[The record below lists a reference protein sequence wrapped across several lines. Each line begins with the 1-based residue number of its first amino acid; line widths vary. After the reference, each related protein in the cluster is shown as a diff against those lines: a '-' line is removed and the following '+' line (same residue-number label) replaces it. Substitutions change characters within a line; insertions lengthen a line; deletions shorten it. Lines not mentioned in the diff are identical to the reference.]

1 MGNGT
6 AVAVNVQYYALFREQ
21 RGLSSE
27 QRTTEAATLR
37 QLYEELAGQ
46 FRFSLPS
53 DRVQVAVDDE
63 FADWDQPVKAN
74 SRIVFIPP
82 VAGG

>member
-1 MGNGT
+1 MANGT
-6 AVAVNVQYYALFREQ
+6 TIAVNVQYYALFREQ
-21 RGLSSE
+21 RGLSAE
-27 QRTTEAATLR
+27 QRTTDAATLR
-37 QLYEELAGQ
+37 QFYEELAGQ
-46 FRFSLPS
+46 FRFSLPA

-63 FADWDQPVKAN
+63 FADWDQSIKAN